1 MVLASYGSRPSYC
14 DEPTPR
20 LHRQITQRSLNLP
33 ASESDSSRCLSRRIL
48 SRTRLRPHYFQRR
61 QPSPT
66 PERVVSF
73 WWLPEREGESAGD
86 WTTSGE
92 RFSLRSACQDA
103 TGSLQASPC
112 RGTTERSSF
121 CFAPEPRS
129 ALIGA
134 EDLLHFLSL
143 REFIYKLVEV
153 PDLLCCVSGFS
164 ISSTR

>member
-20 LHRQITQRSLNLP
+20 LHRQIIQRSLNLP

-48 SRTRLRPHYFQRR
+48 SRKRLRPHYFQRR

-86 WTTSGE
+86 WTSGE

-103 TGSLQASPC
+103 TGSLQASPAE
-112 RGTTERSSF
+112 RGLYAAVPRGRARLLEGSPGRCHAITDGRRAPDGQDHGTRNAALVSWCYVSSQ
-121 CFAPEPRS
+121 
-129 ALIGA
+129 L
-134 EDLLHFLSL
+134 
-143 REFIYKLVEV
+143 
-153 PDLLCCVSGFS
+153 
-164 ISSTR
+164 